1 MKAEHVQPG
10 KKGRLVS
17 SIVFFWL
24 PESAPFQKR
33 IFTTAKGD
41 GELLSKGQK
50 CLCFGEWRSHGSAG
64 SCHWCCC
71 EWADTA
77 LQARSAGGVPAV
89 EEGRVSGLDHLRRDW
104 PQADDWNSFYGQCNW
119 LRVSLR
125 GRTISGRWREIQ
137 DGQYYWSPRNAE
149 SDLEMGRGLDHS
161 GEGNE

>member
-33 IFTTAKGD
+33 IFITEKGD
-41 GELLSKGQK
+41 GELLFKGQK
-50 CLCFGEWRSHGSAG
+50 CLCFGEWRSHDSAG
-64 SCHWCCC
+64 LCHWCCC

-89 EEGRVSGLDHLRRDW
+89 AEGRVSGLEHLRRDW
-104 PQADDWNSFYGQCNW
+104 GQMIGILPMDSAIGW
-119 LRVSLR
+119 GSAWGAEPSLGDGGKSRIVSIIGVQEMLSQ
-125 GRTISGRWREIQ
+125 IWR
-137 DGQYYWSPRNAE
+137 
-149 SDLEMGRGLDHS
+149 
-161 GEGNE
+161 